1 MFLLNLSKNNFLFC
15 IENYN
20 IKLRFN
26 KSIKQYGRIFN
37 IFRIIVFVY
46 YNPRSNEAGS
56 KECRHLIE
64 AKESLLSTLD
74 ALSNINSTDLIQI
87 QIKEIY
93 KKLEQMHDNR
103 KKIESATN
111 YL

>member
-1 MFLLNLSKNNFLFC
+1 MQENSNDYKFC
-15 IENYN
+15 I
-20 IKLRFN
+20 KLALDN
-26 KSIKQYGRIFN
+26 
-37 IFRIIVFVY
+37 
-46 YNPRSNEAGS
+46 
-56 KECRHLIE
+56 

-74 ALSNINSTDLIQI
+74 ALSNIHSTDLIQI

-93 KKLEQMHDNR
+93 NKLEQMHDNR

>member
-1 MFLLNLSKNNFLFC
+1 LKITIISVYLIRVSSNTEEFLIYLDNNFLYD
-15 IENYN
+15 IPMSY
-20 IKLRFN
+20 
-26 KSIKQYGRIFN
+26 
-37 IFRIIVFVY
+37 
-46 YNPRSNEAGS
+46 EAGS

-74 ALSNINSTDLIQI
+74 ALSNIHSTDLIQI

-93 KKLEQMHDNR
+93 NKLEQMHDNR